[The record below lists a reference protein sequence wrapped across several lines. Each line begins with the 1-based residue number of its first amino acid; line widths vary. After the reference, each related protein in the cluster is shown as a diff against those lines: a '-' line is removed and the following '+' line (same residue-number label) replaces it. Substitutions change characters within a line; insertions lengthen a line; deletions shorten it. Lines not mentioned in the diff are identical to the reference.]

1 MSAAPRPS
9 GLRDLTP
16 RGAGMPERDRPR
28 TDAPAKVTGRATYS
42 TDIRRPGMLH
52 AKVLRS
58 PYPHA
63 RIVSIDASPARAL
76 PGVHAVLTRDEA
88 AGLAPTGTFV
98 KDWPVVAGDRVR
110 YAGDVVA
117 AVAAVDERTA
127 LAALDL
133 IDVRYERLPAVTSVE
148 EALAE
153 GAIEVFPEPPPGV
166 VPHYGQGAAGRLR
179 PLPNVSY
186 EFSFTMGD
194 ESAWDECDHVF
205 TDEFGFSRMNHMH
218 LEPFVTVA
226 EATDEAIEVWTATQA
241 PFPLRR
247 DLAAVFGLPENRV
260 RVNVPFLGGGFGAK
274 HNPRTESVAVR
285 LSQLTGGRP
294 VRYCMTTEE
303 VFLTN
308 SQHAAV
314 LRYRT
319 GVKADGTFVARSAE
333 VLLDG
338 GAYADLSPLVA
349 EKAGYRAAGAYRWR
363 YLDSVA
369 RAVTTNTVP
378 AGAFRG
384 FGGTQATWAAERQL
398 DLIAERLGLSPYEL
412 RLKNLKA
419 LGELYAPGETPIDSD
434 LAEGLRIV
442 ADAIGYA
449 DRDRSGHRGMGV
461 AIGIKDGGGVNKP
474 AQARVKITTRGDVLL
489 QCALT
494 EMGQGGHSAM
504 STLVA
509 EVLGCPRERVRYA
522 PVDTD
527 HSPFDQGTNASSGVA
542 VMGQAVTQAALR
554 ARDAVLE
561 FAAERLGCDVGALRL
576 DDWTVVDAAGER
588 HPLVPWIMQTY
599 GGTGFE
605 FTGEG
610 FFKAPNSAAAPLE
623 APCVFWEVGWAAAE
637 VEVDP
642 DTGKVTVLQLVVS
655 GDAGRVVS
663 ALGARGQDEGAA
675 VFGLGQALFEQ
686 MRFEDGQLCNGEA
699 LLYRVPLAEDVPE
712 RFVSIT
718 QEQGHAAGPFGAKGL
733 AEGTLLP
740 VAPAIAQ
747 AIADAVGVQLTE
759 LPMTPARVWA
769 ALRRRETEREVRN
782 AAGVPDA

>member
-1 MSAAPRPS
+1 MTADPRRLAPRE
-9 GLRDLTP
+9 GH
-16 RGAGMPERDRPR
+16 MPERDRPR
-28 TDAPAKVTGRATYS
+28 ADARAKVTGQATYT
-42 TDIRRPGMLH
+42 TDVRRAGMLH

-58 PYPHA
+58 PHAHA
-63 RIVSIDASPARAL
+63 RIVSVDASRARAL

-88 AGLAPTGTFV
+88 AGLAPVGTFV
-98 KDWPVVAGDRVR
+98 KDWPVIAGDRVR
-110 YAGDVVA
+110 YLGDTVA

-133 IDVRYERLPAVTSVE
+133 VEVEYEPLPAVTDVGA
-148 EALAE
+148 ALAE
-153 GAIEVFPEPPPGV
+153 GAVEVFPEPPLGI
-166 VPHYGQGAAGRLR
+166 VPHYGQGASGALR
-179 PLPNVSY
+179 PLPNVPY
-186 EFSFTMGD
+186 EFRFTMGD

-205 TDEFGFSRMNHMH
+205 TDEFRFSRMNHMH

-226 EATDEAIEVWTATQA
+226 EATDEAIEVWSAAQS

-247 DLAAVFGLPENRV
+247 DLATVFGLPENRV
-260 RVNVPFLGGGFGAK
+260 RVNVPYLGGGFGAK
-274 HNPRTESVAVR
+274 HGIRAESVAVR
-285 LSQLTGGRP
+285 LSQLAGGRP

-303 VFLTN
+303 VFLTS

-338 GAYADLSPLVA
+338 GAYSDLSPLVA

-378 AGAFRG
+378 ASAFRG
-384 FGGTQATWAAERQL
+384 FGGTQATWAGERQV
-398 DLIAERLGLSPYEL
+398 DLIAERLGMRPYEL
-412 RLKNLKA
+412 RLRNMKD

-434 LAEGLRIV
+434 LKEGLRIV
-442 ADAIGYA
+442 AEAIGYA
-449 DRDRSGHRGMGV
+449 DRDRSGNRGMGV
-461 AIGIKDGGGVNKP
+461 AVGIKDGGGVNKP
-474 AQARVKITTRGDVLL
+474 AQARVKVTTRGDVLL

-504 STLVA
+504 AALVA

-522 PVDTD
+522 PIDTD
-527 HSPFDQGTNASSGVA
+527 HSPFDQGTNASSGIA
-542 VMGQAVTQAALR
+542 VMGSAVTQAALR
-554 ARDAVLE
+554 ARDAVLQ
-561 FAAERLGCDVGALRL
+561 FAADQLGGVDPAGLTL
-576 DDWTVVDAAGER
+576 EDWTVVDAAGER
-588 HPLVPWIMQTY
+588 HPLVPWIMHTF

-610 FFKAPNSAAAPLE
+610 FFKATNSDLAPLE
-623 APCVFWEVGWAAAE
+623 APCIFWEVGWAAAE

-642 DTGKVTVLQLVVS
+642 DTGKVTLLQLVVS
-655 GDAGRVVS
+655 GDAGRVIS
-663 ALGARGQDEGAA
+663 ELGARGQDEGAA
-675 VFGLGQALFEQ
+675 VFGLGQALFEE
-686 MRFEDGQLCNGEA
+686 MRFEDGCLLNGEA
-699 LLYRVPLAEDVPE
+699 LLYRVPLAEDIPE
-712 RFVSIT
+712 RFTSIT

-733 AEGTLLP
+733 AEGTMLP

-747 AIADAVGVQLTE
+747 AIADAVGAQLTE

-769 ALRRRETEREVRN
+769 ALRAREASE
-782 AAGVPDA
+782 AAGAPAAG